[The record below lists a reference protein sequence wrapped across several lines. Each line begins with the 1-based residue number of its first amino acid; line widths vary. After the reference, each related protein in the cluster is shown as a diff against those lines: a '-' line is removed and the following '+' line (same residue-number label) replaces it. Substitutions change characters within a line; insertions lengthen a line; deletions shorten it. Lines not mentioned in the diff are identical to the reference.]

1 MSQLGVDLRE
11 AGVGGAWAET
21 RSWLETAAV
30 TLTGVAVLVLLG
42 KGIAALGQAL
52 SLPNACWQ
60 LLALRA
66 ASVALVAGVLVRTGR
81 ESWWLFG
88 AGYGAALTLSH
99 ASWVVLT
106 YATLAGLAAWG
117 VKWLLV
123 VRRERGRG
131 DASAWGRAVAAWAV
145 PLVFVVVLAGASLQR
160 QVLREGWWAGGGAWL
175 FDLGIRLAGAVAVLA
190 VLAWGSAVWRGRRGE
205 RACGTGR
212 VPPG

>member
-1 MSQLGVDLRE
+1 MSQLGVNVRE
-11 AGVGGAWAET
+11 AGVAGAWAET

-42 KGIAALGQAL
+42 KGIASLGQAL

-88 AGYGAALTLSH
+88 AGYGAALMLSH

-117 VKWLLV
+117 SKVLLTGP
-123 VRRERGRG
+123 RFGG
-131 DASAWGRAVAAWAV
+131 AAPGGWGRVAAAWAV
-145 PLVFVVVLAGASLQR
+145 PLVFVVVLAGASMQR
-160 QVLREGWWAGGGAWL
+160 QVLREGLWTGGGAWL

-190 VLAWGSAVWRGRRGE
+190 VLAWGSAVWRGWRGG
-205 RACGTGR
+205 RAVQRGR